1 MDFEEKTIDS
11 KEIYNGRVIKLRVD
25 KVSLPDSRQ
34 STREIIEHPGAVA
47 IIALDEQENVIMV
60 RQYRKSAEQVML
72 EIPAGTREA
81 DEDPLLCAQREL
93 QEETGFTADHWQKIL
108 SYYSAPGF
116 CTEYLHI
123 YSASGLHQGEGH
135 TDDDEFVE
143 MVRIPLR
150 EAYQMIFSG
159 EIKDGKSIIGLQY
172 ACRRP

>member
-11 KEIYNGRVIKLRVD
+11 KEIYKGRVVKLRVD
-25 KVSLPDSRQ
+25 NVRLPDSRQ

-60 RQYRKSAEQVML
+60 RQYRKSAEEVML
-72 EIPAGTREA
+72 EIPAGTREG

-93 QEETGFTADHWQKIL
+93 LEETGFTADHWQKVL

-123 YSASGLHQGEGH
+123 YSASGLHQGVGH

-143 MVRIPLR
+143 MVRIPLQ
-150 EAYQMIFSG
+150 EAYKMIFTG

-172 ACRRP
+172 ACR